1 MDDTNT
7 PVLANLIRQQE
18 SLREVIESISSEL
31 ELRPLLTRIV
41 RHACELLGAD
51 RGTIGLVDRER
62 ELIRTEAAYRM
73 PPDEIGAE
81 MPAGAGLAGRVYET
95 GQPIILNQYGD
106 LERPLQLEL
115 VQDAVIGLPISWRG
129 RMIGFFGIGA
139 APPRTFSEQ
148 DIELL
153 TLLARHAAIAI
164 TNAQLYTQ
172 AQQSLNET
180 RLLYATSQRISN
192 AMDVEGVIEAYL
204 EQVAAR
210 NRYAC
215 TIVLYEF
222 NQAGKRVAVQIRGR
236 WAPDEKLHLLDE
248 RLPYTEDAL
257 DPPLDAG
264 ETTLISNVYNDP
276 RVSEE
281 LRQIQRQSQ
290 RPALAMIPLITNGR
304 RIGLVVLSYPV
315 VHTWPEADLQPYQ
328 ATAAQL
334 ATAIDS
340 RLQQRTLYERGQH
353 IAVLEERQR
362 LARELHDSVTQLIF
376 SMTLIAQAIAP
387 AWQRDPAEGERRI
400 NRLLELSQSALAEM
414 RALLAELQ
422 PAELQPTE
430 SIGGTPTESIG
441 GTPTETAKTATPA
454 ERSGGTP
461 TPATP
466 DILRLRKEGLAA
478 VLCDYAARIAG
489 DSLQVEVDADSY
501 RPSQAGPQAAA
512 LDENLYRIAQEALN
526 NVVKHAHAAKVDILL
541 TTQNGMTRLR
551 VVDDGRGFSGPIGHA
566 RPGGLGLRNM
576 RQRAEILGGILRL
589 DNRPGGG
596 TIVEVT
602 IAGIQK

>member
-422 PAELQPTE
+422 PAELQPAE
-430 SIGGTPTESIG
+430 S
-441 GTPTETAKTATPA
+441 
-454 ERSGGTP
+454 SGGTP

-551 VVDDGRGFSGPIGHA
+551 VVDDGRGFTGPIGHA

>member
-1 MDDTNT
+1 MTDTNT

-51 RGTIGLVDRER
+51 RGTIGLVDQER
-62 ELIRTEAAYRM
+62 KLIRTEAAYQM

-81 MPAGAGLAGRVYET
+81 MPAGVGLAGRVYET
-95 GQPIILNQYGD
+95 GQTIILNQYGD
-106 LERPLQLEL
+106 LERPLQLDL

-139 APPRTFSEQ
+139 APPRTFTEQ

-164 TNAQLYTQ
+164 TNAQLYAQT
-172 AQQSLNET
+172 QQSLSET
-180 RLLYATSQRISN
+180 RLLYATSQRIST
-192 AMDVEGVIEAYL
+192 AMDVDGVIEAYL
-204 EQVAAR
+204 EQVAAH

-222 NQAGKRVAVQIRGR
+222 NPANERVAIQIRGR
-236 WAPDEKLHLLDE
+236 WAPDEKLHLLNQH
-248 RLPYTEDAL
+248 LPYTADAL

-264 ETTLISNVYNDP
+264 ETILISNVYEDP

-290 RPALAMIPLITNGR
+290 RPALAMIPLITHGR
-304 RIGLVVLSYPV
+304 RIGLVVLSYPTI
-315 VHTWPEADLQPYQ
+315 HNWPEADLQPYQ

-340 RLQQRTLYERGQH
+340 RLQQHTLYERGQH

-387 AWQRDPAEGERRI
+387 AWQRDQAEGERRI

-422 PAELQPTE
+422 PAE
-430 SIGGTPTESIG
+430 
-441 GTPTETAKTATPA
+441 TAETPA
-454 ERSGGTP
+454 P
-461 TPATP
+461 PPATP
-466 DILRLRKEGLAA
+466 DILRLRTEGLAA
-478 VLCDYAARIAG
+478 VLCNYAARIAG
-489 DSLQVEVDADSY
+489 DTLQVEVDTGSY
-501 RPSQAGPQAAA
+501 QPPPTGTHAAA
-512 LDENLYRIAQEALN
+512 QDENLYRIAQEALN
-526 NVVKHAHAAKVDILL
+526 NVVKHARATHVNILL
-541 TTQNGMTRLR
+541 TTQNGLTRLR
-551 VVDDGRGFSGPIGHA
+551 VADNGRGLNSLTGPA
-566 RPGGLGLRNM
+566 RPGGLGLKNM
-576 RQRAEILGGILRL
+576 RQRAETIGGTLRL

-596 TIVEVT
+596 TIVEVI
-602 IAGIQK
+602 IAGTQK